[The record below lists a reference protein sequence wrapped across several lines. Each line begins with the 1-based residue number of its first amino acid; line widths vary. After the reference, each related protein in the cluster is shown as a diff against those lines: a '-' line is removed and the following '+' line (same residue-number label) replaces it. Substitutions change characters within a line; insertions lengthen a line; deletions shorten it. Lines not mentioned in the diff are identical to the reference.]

1 MTIASKKY
9 KAEDQRGVGKQ
20 NKAHCRILKQN
31 PVFSAA
37 SLTQQQRVLRMK
49 VKVRRSRKEAAA
61 AEECTTPFVSPPL
74 HRQLDTRALSR
85 ARKIANWA
93 PEVGQWEQEKC
104 VKVNEIVQFGIY
116 KCCAPFF

>member
-1 MTIASKKY
+1 MTGLEI
-9 KAEDQRGVGKQ
+9 RGWGE

-31 PVFSAA
+31 PVFS
-37 SLTQQQRVLRMK
+37 SY
-49 VKVRRSRKEAAA
+49 AAA
-61 AEECTTPFVSPPL
+61 ARGFTHESESTVFTQGRRERATPDKCTTPFVSPPL
-74 HRQLDTRALSR
+74 HRQLATGTIALGRALSR

-93 PEVGQWEQEKC
+93 PEVGQREHEKC